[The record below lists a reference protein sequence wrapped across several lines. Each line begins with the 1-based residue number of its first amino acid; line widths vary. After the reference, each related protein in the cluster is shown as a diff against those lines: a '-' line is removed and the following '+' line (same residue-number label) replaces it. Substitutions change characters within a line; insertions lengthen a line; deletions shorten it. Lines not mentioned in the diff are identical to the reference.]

1 MPTDATT
8 LELPLV
14 PKSFNS
20 TRYAPWYV
28 ARAANEELKQ
38 AIGFS
43 LMAVGGERNRRAV
56 RASALLIFPQR
67 RRRDEGNFR
76 TPLEKALGDA
86 LVEGRWIED
95 DTPDQYR
102 FGALTFSNEK
112 GPSQTIITLIWSD

>member
-1 MPTDATT
+1 MNLTT

-14 PKSFNS
+14 PKSYNS

-28 ARAANEELKQ
+28 SRAANEELKQ
-38 AIGFS
+38 TIGFA
-43 LMAVGGERNRRAV
+43 LMEMGGERGRASV
-56 RASALLIFPQR
+56 KASALLIFPTR

-95 DTPDQYR
+95 DTPDRYS
-102 FGALTFSNEK
+102 FGAVAFSNER
-112 GPSQTIITLIWSD
+112 GAAQTVLTLAWQD